1 MISVD
6 STRLGPALGGCRIKA
21 YPRWQDGLNDVLRL
35 SVAMTEK
42 AALAGL
48 AHGGGKTVVAL
59 TEGSSADW
67 TGARRGEL
75 LADIGDLVEDLG
87 GRYWTGPDIGTGPAD
102 MAEIHRRTQ
111 RVFCRPEAEGGSG
124 DSSGPT
130 ALGVQSSIRAVVEHR
145 WPGRELSTLSFAVIG
160 LGHVGSLVGA
170 WLAENGSRL
179 TVSDVNPALKTLAR
193 QWGADWATPEQ
204 ALAAD
209 VDVLVPC
216 ATGGILTAASTASLN
231 CAVIV
236 GAANNQLDH
245 PATAE
250 RLCEH
255 GVLWAPD
262 SVVSAGGIIAAVA
275 RELHGATAAEAEQ
288 QVRGIGGRLTTTLE
302 DARARQITPLAA
314 AAGLVDLRL
323 RTGR

>member
-21 YPRWQDGLNDVLRL
+21 YPRWQDGLSDVLRL
-35 SVAMTEK
+35 SAAMTEK

-48 AHGGGKTVVAL
+48 EHGGGKTVVAL

-67 TGARRGEL
+67 TGARRSEL
-75 LADIGDLVEDLG
+75 LADIGDLVEDLD

-102 MAEIHRRTQ
+102 MAEIHRRTRQ
-111 RVFCRPEAEGGSG
+111 VFCRPETDGGSG

-130 ALGVQSSIRAVVEHR
+130 AIGVRSAIRAAVEHR

-170 WLAENGSRL
+170 WLAGQGARL
-179 TVSDVNPALKTLAR
+179 TVSDVNPSLKMLAQ
-193 QWGADWATPEQ
+193 QWDAQWVTPEQ
-204 ALAAD
+204 ALTAD

-216 ATGGILTAASTASLN
+216 ATGGILSAASTASLN
-231 CAVIV
+231 CSVIV
-236 GAANNQLDH
+236 GAANNQLDQ
-245 PATAE
+245 PETAE
-250 RLCEH
+250 VLHER

-288 QVRGIGGRLTTTLE
+288 QVRGIGGRLATILE
-302 DARARQITPLAA
+302 DARARRITPLAA
-314 AAGLVDLRL
+314 AGGLVDLRL